1 MSDSA
6 APDRADLHLHS
17 TVSDGVLC
25 PADLMAAVAAAG
37 VAVCALT
44 DHDSVAGLGE
54 ASIAARAHGLHL
66 VPGIEVSVT
75 HAGRTLHV
83 VGLGIDAASP
93 ALTALLGRLDAA
105 REERALAI
113 AARLERHHLP
123 GGDILAAIR
132 GPQVLTRTHFAREL
146 VRRGLVADLGQA
158 FKRWLGKGAPGY
170 APASW
175 PSLGTV
181 TDALR
186 AASGVAVLAHPLRYT
201 LSAGQRRELCRQFA
215 DAGGTAIE
223 VCVGGQNPAQREV
236 ATGLCLR
243 AGLEGSVGS
252 DCHDPALPWQRPGRL
267 AKLPSAIT
275 PVWQRWPATAVDRAV
290 SSTIRNAASLQCP
303 T

>member
-1 MSDSA
+1 VNAAGFCIHSA
-6 APDRADLHLHS
+6 IHMARE
-17 TVSDGVLC
+17 
-25 PADLMAAVAAAG
+25 DLMCVVHTHTAAGMAVAAQKQG
-37 VAVCALT
+37 LLPISQHALKFYG
-44 DHDSVAGLGE
+44 HLAYHGYEG
-54 ASIAARAHGLHL
+54 IA
-66 VPGIEVSVT
+66 
-75 HAGRTLHV
+75 
-83 VGLGIDAASP
+83 
-93 ALTALLGRLDAA
+93 LDLDE
-105 REERALAI
+105 RER
-113 AARLERHHLP
+113 
-123 GGDILAAIR
+123 
-132 GPQVLTRTHFAREL
+132 
-146 VRRGLVADLGQA
+146 LVADLGQA

-215 DAGGTAIE
+215 EAGGTAIE

-275 PVWQRWPATAVDRAV
+275 PVWRRWPATAVDRAV
-290 SSTIRNAASLQCP
+290 SSTIRDAASLQCP